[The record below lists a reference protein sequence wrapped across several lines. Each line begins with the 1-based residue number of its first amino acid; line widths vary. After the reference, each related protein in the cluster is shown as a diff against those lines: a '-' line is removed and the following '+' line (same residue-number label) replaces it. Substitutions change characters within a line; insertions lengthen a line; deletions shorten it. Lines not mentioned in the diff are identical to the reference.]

1 MADAAITGV
10 SLGDVVSLLL
20 ADYQLQRRHSVYRAE
35 YGLDHVLR
43 YFGSAVDAATVTYD
57 RVLQYARD
65 RLSGKSPAA
74 PATVSQELALLRRA
88 FNIAARS
95 GKVKPPIFP
104 TIKLDNARKG
114 FIDRP
119 AFECLRRRLPEYLR
133 PLATFLYI
141 TGWRRE
147 EALSLTWRQVDFDE
161 GIVRLEPGTTKNG
174 EGREFPFSVFPEL
187 QQMLRTQQAETRIVE
202 IEQRVVVPWVFHH
215 AGGKRLKDFRRGWRT
230 ACQQCGIVGALLHDF
245 RRSAVRNLER
255 AGVPRSVAMK
265 LTGHR
270 TESIYR
276 RYAIT
281 ARTDLEDGVRKLA
294 ALFSR
299 EENSGQ
305 RVFPLD
311 KGTREGVSGKAVRLR
326 RAQRRMV
333 T

>member
-1 MADAAITGV
+1 MGEEAASGV
-10 SLGDVVSLLL
+10 SLGGLVRLLL
-20 ADYQLQRRHSVYRAE
+20 ADYQLQRRRSAYRAE

-43 YFGSAVDAATVTYD
+43 YFGRSTDAASITYD
-57 RVLQYARD
+57 RLLQYATH
-65 RLSGKSPAA
+65 RLGGKERAA
-74 PATVSQELALLRRA
+74 AATVSQELALLRRA
-88 FNIAARS
+88 YKLAERS
-95 GKVKPPIFP
+95 GKVKPPYFP

-119 AFECLRRRLPEYLR
+119 AFECLRQRLPEYLR

-161 GIVRLEPGTTKNG
+161 GVVRLEPGTTKNG

-187 QQMLRTQQAETRIVE
+187 QQVLRVQQADTRIVE
-202 IEQRVVVPWVFHH
+202 IERSVVIGWVFHH
-215 AGGKRLKDFRRGWRT
+215 DGGKRLKDFRRGWHT
-230 ACQQCGIVGALLHDF
+230 ACERCGVGGALLHDF

-255 AGVPRSVAMK
+255 AGVPRSVAMA

-270 TESIYR
+270 TEAVYR

-294 ALFSR
+294 ALFAR
-299 EENSGQ
+299 DENLGQ
-305 RVFPLD
+305 RVFSLD
-311 KGTREGVSGKAVRLR
+311 SATRDEVSGRRIGLR
-326 RAQRRMV
+326 ASRRSG
-333 T
+333 